1 MAKEYKLEDPGEGIT
16 EAEVVGV
23 HVSEGD
29 QVKDGDPLVSVETDK
44 AVNDITAPF
53 NGTIKSVEVSE
64 DDFIKVG
71 QVLVTYTEEGD
82 TGQEDADE
90 KDHDTDSAESGDR
103 APKEQPSG
111 DEDEKEATGAATEQ
125 DNEDQEESGGKES
138 TQASKGSGEQQ
149 EQEQQQQDQD
159 ADHQDHQEPVP
170 AAPATR
176 KLARELDVDLHKVE
190 PSGPGGRVVKEDVKS
205 VAEGESRES
214 KGQGPKPDTEKETSE
229 VRQPAETPALPDFE
243 RWGSVERQKLRS
255 VRRAI
260 ARQTASA
267 WSRIPHVMHQDIA
280 DVTELER
287 FRRRHKDAVE
297 ARGGKLTLT
306 VLVLKAAVAALKQY
320 PRFNA
325 SLDVANDEVVL
336 KHYHH
341 FGMAVATD
349 RGLLVPVIRD
359 VDRKDVTELAIET
372 VELADRAREGEL
384 SRDEMVGA
392 SFSITNPGSIGGTSF
407 TPLINAPEAAI
418 LGMCAT
424 RLEPVVVGDLDN
436 YRIEA
441 RLQLPLCLTY
451 DHRLNDGADAAGF
464 LRTIIQT
471 LQDPESFLLAV

>member
-16 EAEVVGV
+16 EAEIVGV

-29 QVKDGDPLVSVETDK
+29 QVKDGDLLVSVETDK

-82 TGQEDADE
+82 SGQEDTDE
-90 KDHDTDSAESGDR
+90 RDDETDSAESDNT
-103 APKEQPSG
+103 APPEQTSDDQ
-111 DEDEKEATGAATEQ
+111 DEEETAGAATGESEQ
-125 DNEDQEESGGKES
+125 ADDDDQGDDDHEEAAGKEPPE
-138 TQASKGSGEQQ
+138 TGTGSRK
-149 EQEQQQQDQD
+149 QQQNKD
-159 ADHQDHQEPVP
+159 AAHQEPVP

-176 KLARELDVDLHKVE
+176 KLARELDVDLHQVE

-205 VAEGESRES
+205 VAEDESREPE
-214 KGQGPKPDTEKETSE
+214 GQEPKPDTEKETSE
-229 VRQPAETPALPDFE
+229 ARRPETPALPDFE

-267 WSRIPHVMHQDIA
+267 WQQIPHVMHQDVA

-325 SLDVANDEVVL
+325 SLDVTNDEVVL

-359 VDRKDVTELAIET
+359 VDRKDVTELAVET
-372 VELADRAREGEL
+372 VELANRARDGEL

-424 RLEPVVVGDLDN
+424 RLEPVAVGDLDN

-464 LRTIIQT
+464 LRTIIQI